1 VHLTGRRGRF
11 LLAAAAAAILVAP
24 GLGRSTATRS
34 EVITFSGKG
43 SKVLRSFKLGA
54 DSTLSWHA
62 TGRFFGTTSRA
73 RGRSIYGTL
82 VSTAH
87 AGTSF
92 LPRGYYALNVVARGA
107 WTISVRPGAQPWR
120 RSGKASLFSGNGRLA
135 LPPLRV
141 RRDSILQWRQ
151 HSGHLFQIVNTTAAA
166 GAVQA
171 RENSGNSYL
180 PPGSYRFVVLAADG
194 NWSLS
199 VVPER

>member
-1 VHLTGRRGRF
+1 VHAIGTRGRL
-11 LLAAAAAAILVAP
+11 LLAAAAAVLLAAP
-24 GLGRSTATRS
+24 SLARSTATRS

-43 SKVLRSFKLGA
+43 TKVLRSFKIGA
-54 DSTLSWHA
+54 DSTLSWRA

-73 RGRSIYGTL
+73 HGRSIYGTI

-92 LPRGYYALNVVARGA
+92 LPRGYYALNVVAHGS
-107 WTISVRPGAQPWR
+107 WTITVRPGVQAWR
-120 RSGKASLFSGNGRLA
+120 RSGKAALFAGNGRLA

-141 RRDSILQWRQ
+141 RRDSLLQWRQ
-151 HSGHLFQIVNTTAAA
+151 HSGHLFQIVNEAAAA

-171 RENSGNSYL
+171 RQNSGNSYL
-180 PPGSYRFVVLAADG
+180 PPGTYRFVVLAADG
-194 NWSLS
+194 NWSLR